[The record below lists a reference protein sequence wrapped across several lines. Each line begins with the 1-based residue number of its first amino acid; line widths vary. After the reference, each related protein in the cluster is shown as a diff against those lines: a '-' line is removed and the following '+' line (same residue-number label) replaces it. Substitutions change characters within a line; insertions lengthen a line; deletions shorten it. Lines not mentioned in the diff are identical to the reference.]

1 MSVNLHTGLYQTRPH
16 VIHLLGREVVSKA
29 KTPLREP
36 WSLAGVGLGDVE
48 EPGRAAGVGV
58 TTSGSIWRRDAGVA
72 R

>member
-48 EPGRAAGVGV
+48 ELGRAACSRALASLAIGV
-58 TTSGSIWRRDAGVA
+58 VA
-72 R
+72 TAELP